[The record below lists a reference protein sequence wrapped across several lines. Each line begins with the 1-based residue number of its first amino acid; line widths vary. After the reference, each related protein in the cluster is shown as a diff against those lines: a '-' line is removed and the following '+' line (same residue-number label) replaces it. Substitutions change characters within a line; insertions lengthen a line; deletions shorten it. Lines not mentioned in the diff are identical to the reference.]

1 MSTAQPQPSRA
12 IASLIAKHA
21 RITKKVMGA
30 SDEFVETDAF
40 DDLVAT
46 QCDAFDALIRWT
58 PGTIDDLIAVLAHA
72 LPFEDCLEN
81 CHFGDDERNNA
92 LVLFE
97 SILRALR
104 GIQARAADPVREA
117 A

>member
-1 MSTAQPQPSRA
+1 MSTGQPQPSRA
-12 IASLIAKHA
+12 IGSLI
-21 RITKKVMGA
+21 R
-30 SDEFVETDAF
+30 S
-40 DDLVAT
+40 
-46 QCDAFDALIRWT
+46 T
-58 PGTIDDLIAVLAHA
+58 PETIDDLIAVVAHA

-81 CHFGDDERNNA
+81 CHYGDDERNNG
-92 LVLFE
+92 LVLVE